1 MCELRE
7 TSRLKPGVLLEL
19 GFDDVT
25 PNNKKD
31 ISSWLYDYAADKV
44 SIADIGKGRRCYDPG
59 YAFVEKLQAVS
70 TKFRQRQAKEFPI
83 NFMRHYR
90 DIYGL
95 LQRREVQAFIGTAD
109 YHAQETY
116 RRCACCGVPGV
127 PLCVDGRLR
136 LR

>member
-1 MCELRE
+1 
-7 TSRLKPGVLLEL
+7 LEL

-44 SIADIGKGRRCYDPG
+44 SIVDNRAKAVACYDPG
-59 YAFVEKLQAVS
+59 YTFVEKLQTVS
-70 TKFRQRQAKEFPI
+70 TKFRQQQASKEFPV
-83 NFMRHYR
+83 NFMRHYY

-95 LQRREVQAFIGTAD
+95 LQRPEVQAFIGTAD

-116 RRCACCGVPGV
+116 QRCACCGVPGV